1 MIRVTI
7 VKFVGTFLSIVTQAC
22 ASMIRLHRVTL
33 RTRFK
38 NMPKTSEKL
47 NLIQHTTAQAEFAAE
62 LNSAPVTAYHE
73 ATVPIYENTSILEP
87 A

>member
-1 MIRVTI
+1 
-7 VKFVGTFLSIVTQAC
+7 
-22 ASMIRLHRVTL
+22 
-33 RTRFK
+33 
-38 NMPKTSEKL
+38 MPKTSEKL

-87 A
+87 AWSYLQTENGHMHVLSVPHTQFFAQDFVLLDA